1 MIVNG
6 MRVESLDKTV
16 KGQVLASDYD
26 KDYARVY
33 NWLHDNPDEMFVET
47 KLSTLLKN
55 VRGSQISQEQIDF
68 SKHPEKLF

>member
-1 MIVNG
+1 MIING
-6 MRVESLDKTV
+6 MIVESLDKTV

-47 KLSTLLKN
+47 KLSTLVETPLGTYN
-55 VRGSQISQEQIDF
+55 HAQQIWYMR
-68 SKHPEKLF
+68 